1 MFYMEQHMDICNTPE
16 SNDTVVAHCI
26 AADLNWGS
34 GVAPVIIRKM
44 FDAEKQCRYKCS
56 TNPDGVKVEL
66 KVGEILAVKGA
77 GMKRKNVLVNLITK
91 YRSFYKPTYETLTE
105 SLNSLR
111 SYMEM
116 NGLTALYMP
125 KIGCGID
132 MLKWTVVSQIIKG
145 VFASTNIKITIAV
158 RD

>member
-44 FDAEKQCRYKCS
+44 FDAENQCRYKCS

-66 KVGEILAVKGA
+66 KVGEILAVKPE
-77 GMKRKNVLVNLITK
+77 NHQTTLVNLITK
-91 YRSFYKPTYETLTE
+91 LRSQYKPTYEHLTE
-105 SLNSLR
+105 SLVTLKN
-111 SYMEM
+111 YMEQRS
-116 NGLTALYMP
+116 LTTLYMP

-132 MLKWTVVSQIIKG
+132 MLHWDVVCPLIKG
-145 VFASTNIKITIAV
+145 VFSNTNIKITIAV
-158 RD
+158 KD